1 MHLLNKQIG
10 SVNVQIR
17 FHEILRTIMY
27 NNDQKLVSTA
37 SLIEE
42 LSDDE
47 LASCVGGTG
56 YINPGGKE
64 IPGNKGTLKAPG
76 LQNNPNLYLDPAG
89 SRRFLSDRNLKEAVA
104 EVDVH
109 SILKGIAD
117 LPITTWKYKNQ
128 DETIRHIGPMAQ
140 DFAATF
146 NCGESDRF
154 INAVDANGVALA
166 AIQALYQKMQAQDLE
181 INSLR
186 QQIGEMQQQLISNP
200 Q

>member
-1 MHLLNKQIG
+1 MN
-10 SVNVQIR
+10 
-17 FHEILRTIMY
+17 T
-27 NNDQKLVSTA
+27 NDQQLVTTA

-47 LASCVGGTG
+47 LANCVGGTG
-56 YINPGGKE
+56 YINPAGEE
-64 IPGNKGTLKAPG
+64 IFGNDGTLLAYG
-76 LQNNPNLYLDPAG
+76 LQDTSTMYLDPNG
-89 SRRFLSDRNLKEAVA
+89 SVRYVSDRNVKEAVA

-109 SILKGIAD
+109 SILKGIAN

-128 DETIRHIGPMAQ
+128 DETIRHIGAMAQ

-166 AIQALYQKMQAQDLE
+166 AIQALYQKMQQQELE
-181 INSLR
+181 INRLR
-186 QQIGEMQQQLISNP
+186 LQISEMQ
-200 Q
+200 

>member
-1 MHLLNKQIG
+1 MN
-10 SVNVQIR
+10 
-17 FHEILRTIMY
+17 T
-27 NNDQKLVSTA
+27 NDFPLVTTA

-47 LASCVGGTG
+47 LANCVGGTG
-56 YINPGGKE
+56 YINLAGQE
-64 IPGNKGTLKAPG
+64 IFANDGTLLASG
-76 LQNNPNLYLDPAG
+76 LEDNSTMYLDPNG
-89 SRRFLSDRNLKEAVA
+89 SVRFLSDRHVKEAVA

-140 DFAATF
+140 DFATTF

-166 AIQALYQKMQAQDLE
+166 AIQALYQKMQAQELE
-181 INSLR
+181 INRLR
-186 QQIGEMQQQLISNP
+186 LQISEMQ
-200 Q
+200 

>member
-1 MHLLNKQIG
+1 MVKNMHPNSQNLTTT
-10 SVNVQIR
+10 
-17 FHEILRTIMY
+17 E
-27 NNDQKLVSTA
+27 
-37 SLIEE
+37 SLIED
-42 LSDDE
+42 LDDE
-47 LASCVGGTG
+47 EIAACVGGCDIEMNFG
-56 YINPGGKE
+56 ENKILE
-64 IPGNKGTLKAPG
+64 IPFIEIPFLGAISIKIDDVTITYD
-76 LQNNPNLYLDPAG
+76 PNG
-89 SRRFLSDRNLKEAVA
+89 SQRYLSDRNVKEAVA

-166 AIQALYQKMQAQDLE
+166 AIQALYQKMQ
-181 INSLR
+181 
-186 QQIGEMQQQLISNP
+186 QQESQIKELQTQLLQLKQS
-200 Q
+200 